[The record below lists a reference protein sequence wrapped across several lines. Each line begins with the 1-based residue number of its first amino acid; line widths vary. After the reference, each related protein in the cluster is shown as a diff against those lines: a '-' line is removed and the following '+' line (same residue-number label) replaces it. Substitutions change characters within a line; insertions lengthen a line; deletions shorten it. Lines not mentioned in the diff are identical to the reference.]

1 MYHTHTNACSML
13 SHITIALQIREC
25 LQQRVWHESP
35 VPRPSKPRPG
45 PGLTLLDAVQLGR
58 PLVNATATTLVYPM
72 VTYNQ
77 RAYIDISVDRKTK
90 TDGSLVWCQ
99 WFNCLHGFKL
109 IKLEPHWNGWTVI
122 TDDNIHERTT
132 WMHVFNFGPY
142 YLIVCYVFTRA
153 TLCIM
158 RSLPS
163 CGVWVSVCLSVR
175 HTPVLC
181 LNGWIY
187 LETFLTW
194 WPIILDFWLHAPE
207 PRQRGRKIHGVGKLC
222 DFRLKSPFIS

>member
-1 MYHTHTNACSML
+1 M
-13 SHITIALQIREC
+13 
-25 LQQRVWHESP
+25 
-35 VPRPSKPRPG
+35 
-45 PGLTLLDAVQLGR
+45 
-58 PLVNATATTLVYPM
+58 
-72 VTYNQ
+72 
-77 RAYIDISVDRKTK
+77 SV
-90 TDGSLVWCQ
+90 V
-99 WFNCLHGFKL
+99 CLHGFKL

-163 CGVWVSVCLSVR
+163 CGVCLSVCLSVR

-194 WPIILDFWLHAPE
+194 WPIILDFWLHAPT
-207 PRQRGRKIHGVGKLC
+207 PDSKGTPSAGAQNTWGGKIVRFSTEITVYLIDVKK
-222 DFRLKSPFIS
+222 RSY